1 MTSLTMTQVNI
12 TGRTSEG
19 RINVTVQPSNRVGQ
33 GETGIY
39 VEVNDHYAVQD
50 RKSRN
55 ATNDILDLLEN
66 EFEESLLRSERIIDN
81 LMALGEC

>member
-12 TGRTSEG
+12 EGRTPEG
-19 RINVTVQPSNRVGQ
+19 VINVTVQPSNRVGQ
-33 GETGIY
+33 DGTGIY
-39 VEVNDHYAVQD
+39 VEVNDHYSVED

-55 ATNDILDLLEN
+55 ATTNILDLLEN

-81 LMALGEC
+81 LMSLRGQ